1 MYAREEVA
9 RKKVVI
15 AVAWDT
21 RWMKIRKAEPED
33 ALHVAR
39 VHVRAWQAAYKG
51 LLPEEY
57 LAGLRVEDRAA
68 RYDFATRD
76 ATKPQTLVAVEGDA
90 IVGFA
95 TTSPSRDEDLSDYGE
110 LGALY
115 VEPERWGSGVGR
127 ELMAAARG
135 QLAGQGFKD
144 ALLWVLVGN
153 ARAERFY
160 GADGWRADGQRRMET
175 VWGVTVDE
183 VRYVRELG

>member
-1 MYAREEVA
+1 
-9 RKKVVI
+9 
-15 AVAWDT
+15 
-21 RWMKIRKAEPED
+21 MKIRKAVPED
-33 ALHVAR
+33 ALGVAR

-57 LAGLRVEDRAA
+57 LTALRAEDRAA
-68 RYDFATRD
+68 RYEFATKD
-76 ATKPQTLVAVEGDA
+76 AAMPQTLVAVEGDT

-95 TTSPSRDEDLSDYGE
+95 TTSPSRDEDLSDFGE

-115 VEPERWGSGVGR
+115 VEPERWGCGVGR

-135 QLAGQGFKD
+135 QLAEHGFKD

-153 ARAERFY
+153 ARAELFY
-160 GADGWRADGQRRMET
+160 GADGWRADGMQRMQT

-183 VRYVRELG
+183 VRYLRGG